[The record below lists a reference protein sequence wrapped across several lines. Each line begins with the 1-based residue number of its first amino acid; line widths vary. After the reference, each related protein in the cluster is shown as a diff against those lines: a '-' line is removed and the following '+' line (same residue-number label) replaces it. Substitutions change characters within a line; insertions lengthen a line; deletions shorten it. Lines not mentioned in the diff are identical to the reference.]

1 MIRETVVIVM
11 YAAYEQARERQQE
24 MLDLAAER
32 RHGLR
37 LRRLARA
44 TRRVERAERQLA
56 RGRREAS
63 CLRAEL
69 AGLEPASR
77 R

>member
-1 MIRETVVIVM
+1 M
-11 YAAYEQARERQQE
+11 YLAYEQAKERQQE
-24 MLDLAAER
+24 MLEMAAAER
-32 RHGLR
+32 HSLR

-44 TRRVERAERQLA
+44 NRRVERAERQLA

-69 AGLEPASR
+69 AGLELASR

>member
-1 MIRETVVIVM
+1 MM
-11 YAAYEQARERQQE
+11 YAAYEQVKKRQQS
-24 MLDLAAER
+24 MIDVAAEQ

-37 LRRLARA
+37 LRRLARV

-56 RGRREAS
+56 HDRREAS
-63 CLRAEL
+63 RLQAEL
-69 AGLEPASR
+69 AGLEPEPR

>member
-1 MIRETVVIVM
+1 MM
-11 YAAYEQARERQQE
+11 YAAYEQAKERHQE
-24 MLDLAAER
+24 MLDLAAEQ

-37 LRRLARA
+37 LRKLARA

-56 RGRREAS
+56 RGRRQAS

-69 AGLEPASR
+69 AGLEPVSR